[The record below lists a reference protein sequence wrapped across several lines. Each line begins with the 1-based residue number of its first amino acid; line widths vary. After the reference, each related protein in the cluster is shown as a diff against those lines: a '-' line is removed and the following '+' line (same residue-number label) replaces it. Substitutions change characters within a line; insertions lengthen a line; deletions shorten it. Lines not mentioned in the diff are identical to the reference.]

1 MNMEIEILRT
11 DDDPAKAL
19 AEFRAAECGVIRV
32 RNKGNGARLDCRFT
46 GGWALLDFWAS
57 PDGPVLCPWFTH
69 RKLGVSEFHYFVGCL
84 GCNTAFESDTASAF
98 TREEA
103 YSVLEDYVRDG
114 SLPDHV
120 RPSPPPPTPDF
131 PQLKDLGP
139 THSENAIDWRPY
151 AELRRDR

>member
-1 MNMEIEILRT
+1 MEIEIFRP
-11 DDDPAKAL
+11 DDDAAKAL
-19 AEFRAAECGVIRV
+19 AAFRAAEYGVIRV
-32 RNKGNGARLDCRFT
+32 RNKGNAARLDCRFT

-69 RKLGVSEFHYFVGCL
+69 RKLGVSEFHSFVGCL
-84 GCNTAFESDTASAF
+84 GCDTAIESDTASAF

-114 SLPDHV
+114 SLPDFV
-120 RPSPPPPTPDF
+120 RTLPTSTQAF
-131 PQLKDLGP
+131 PQLKDLGSM
-139 THSENAIDWRPY
+139 HSKDAIDWRPY